1 MFPSPR
7 ACLALVL
14 TLAAMSAEAQRRE
27 ERDEP
32 APKPKEAERLKI
44 GALAGLP
51 RPEGFL
57 VQDLRAPEAKATTPF
72 QQTYKAPFNPFKP
85 PVPLAKY
92 ERGVGDAEFNVSPLE
107 LLAEKLAERYGARL
121 TGKSLKVHEFSYRL
135 EQVISRQQGMI
146 FIPLDTASVA
156 AALIGSIAGT
166 ALMQGK
172 GVDYKLRVKID
183 AELDG
188 KRIVAEERPM
198 TLGGGDGPERLT
210 RFAIEKFIYRFDEP
224 PPEPEPKAVEE
235 KPLEEKPV
243 EEKKVD

>member
-1 MFPSPR
+1 MFPRSR
-7 ACLALVL
+7 AGLALVL
-14 TLAAMSAEAQRRE
+14 TMAAISAAAQPRA

-57 VQDLRAPEAKATTPF
+57 IEDLRPPEAKATTPF

-92 ERGVGDAEFNVSPLE
+92 ERGVGDAEFNVSPIE

-121 TGKSLKVHEFSYRL
+121 SGKSLKVHEFSYRL
-135 EQVISRQQGMI
+135 EQVINRQQGMI

-156 AALIGSIAGT
+156 IALIGSVAGT

-210 RFAIEKFIYRFDEP
+210 RYAIEKFIYRFEP
-224 PPEPEPKAVEE
+224 EE
-235 KPLEEKPV
+235 KPAEEQPVEEKPV
-243 EEKKVD
+243 EEKKTD